1 MGASELELW
10 GRARQGASVTAS
22 DLRVG
27 MQGAGGPVLRSERN
41 EGPPIQSPHHLLHRA
56 QRAQQLEDWT
66 RAMEPP
72 PVVWLPGLFNPMA
85 FLTAVLQTT
94 ARQQGWVLDR
104 TLLVTEVSMPSCA
117 DALRI
122 PFPVTIGSRGMPT
135 ATGPA
140 RRPEWCMAPL
150 CPGLLEQSL
159 DSPMTRTGVPP
170 PIRPARFHAGHTS
183 CV

>member
-1 MGASELELW
+1 MGASESKLW
-10 GRARQGASVTAS
+10 GRARQGASVAAS
-22 DLRVG
+22 DLGVG

-41 EGPPIQSPHHLLHRA
+41 GGPPIHFPHHLLHRA

-94 ARQQGWVLDR
+94 ARQQGWALDR

-117 DALRI
+117 DAL
-122 PFPVTIGSRGMPT
+122 
-135 ATGPA
+135 
-140 RRPEWCMAPL
+140 
-150 CPGLLEQSL
+150 
-159 DSPMTRTGVPP
+159 
-170 PIRPARFHAGHTS
+170 
-183 CV
+183 